1 MSHLK
6 SLLVFFYPILNDW
19 RYFFF
24 DKFSTWWIAFSLNVF
39 LQKKDM
45 TLKQLIKLE
54 NKSKEV
60 WVISPTLHY
69 DIENKEFSELVS
81 VNLGEKTRYKY
92 IVPATPTVEKNLNLY
107 KKRYNLTDQD
117 IANNFLILPASDF
130 TPFITEV
137 AIYDASTTCVACAA
151 PATDDSNEVI
161 WFAADT
167 AKAMAKSFR
176 DLWKKYRRVSL

>member
-1 MSHLK
+1 
-6 SLLVFFYPILNDW
+6 
-19 RYFFF
+19 
-24 DKFSTWWIAFSLNVF
+24 
-39 LQKKDM
+39 M

-54 NKSKEV
+54 NKSSEV

-81 VNLGEKTRYKY
+81 VNQGAKARYRY
-92 IVPATPTVEKNLNLY
+92 IVPATPQVEKNLGLY
-107 KKRYNLTDQD
+107 KKLFNVSDQE
-117 IANNFLILPASDF
+117 IINNFLILPASEF
-130 TPFITEV
+130 NPFITEV

-161 WFAADT
+161 TFNDST

-176 DLWKKYRRVSL
+176 ELWKKYKRVSL